1 MPYVPWEGITLRE
14 KVVAQE
20 GPHAMLDV
28 HIPGVFLLDDA
39 HQLII
44 RWSMYHR
51 DGFRGPFRPDLPLFG
66 LHLETLHFQYDE
78 AELPF
83 DGNVCHLDIAHGRVP
98 ARTIMEDV
106 PERVT
111 MVHMVIWDDE
121 ILESAYVILDVQH
134 AGICFLF
141 V

>member
-1 MPYVPWEGITLRE
+1 
-14 KVVAQE
+14 
-20 GPHAMLDV
+20 
-28 HIPGVFLLDDA
+28 
-39 HQLII
+39 
-44 RWSMYHR
+44 
-51 DGFRGPFRPDLPLFG
+51 
-66 LHLETLHFQYDE
+66 
-78 AELPF
+78 
-83 DGNVCHLDIAHGRVP
+83 
-98 ARTIMEDV
+98 MEDV